1 MVSFWIQYLER
12 KIRYSDFYGLS
23 GKYARP
29 MSGSMRVAPAQQIRA
44 MVYSISIP
52 LLTLLDTYH
61 YVLYRLT
68 CSVTNTHL
76 LIKVISVTKRDVT
89 RSAQRRCVSYR
100 LVYIAFYFVA
110 ATRPTLQETT
120 SFTQKSI

>member
-1 MVSFWIQYLER
+1 
-12 KIRYSDFYGLS
+12 
-23 GKYARP
+23 
-29 MSGSMRVAPAQQIRA
+29 MRVAPANGVFHFQ
-44 MVYSISIP
+44 SISIP

-68 CSVTNTHL
+68 CTVTNTHL
-76 LIKVISVTKRDVT
+76 LIKIISVTKRDVT
-89 RSAQRRCVSYR
+89 MSTQRRCVSYR